1 MFRKNMNLIE
11 FHLLTVITC
20 ISGTIPAMNS
30 DTTIQTWDCVL
41 QGERLRTMSCSDKLC
56 RWNILGI
63 QGALLSN
70 FLEPVY
76 LQSVVLGSLYH
87 YEHMSRAMYHRLG
100 DLEGFPPP
108 FKQNRPL
115 MNGTSTA
122 EPRATMKSPNH
133 SANWSERDEG
143 FEIVNTQTRTIGEG
157 RASSRLSKQS
167 LFKRFIAL
175 WKKLKPGVPVPLS
188 YHVAKRGVVNY
199 QTAKVIVMKGFERQ
213 GLGTWIRKPVEQDM
227 FELSSDE
234 NV

>member
-1 MFRKNMNLIE
+1 MLIII
-11 FHLLTVITC
+11 FYSCYKLYSVS
-20 ISGTIPAMNS
+20 SGTIPALNG
-30 DTTIQTWDCVL
+30 DRTIQTWDGVL

-56 RWNILGI
+56 RWNILGV

-87 YEHMSRAMYHRLG
+87 YEHMSRAMYQRLG
-100 DLEGFPPP
+100 DLEGLPPL

-115 MNGTSTA
+115 MNGTTTP
-122 EPRATMKSPNH
+122 EPRATVKSPNH
-133 SANWSERDEG
+133 SANWSEGDEG
-143 FEIVNTQTRTIGEG
+143 FEIVSAQTGMIGEG
-157 RASSRLSKQS
+157 HTPSRLCKQS
-167 LFKRFIAL
+167 LFKRFILL

-188 YHVAKRGVVNY
+188 YHVAKRGVADY
-199 QTAKVIVMKGFERQ
+199 QRAKVIAMKGFESQ

-234 NV
+234 TV

>member
-1 MFRKNMNLIE
+1 MDCY
-11 FHLLTVITC
+11 H
-20 ISGTIPAMNS
+20 SYSASPGTIPAMNS
-30 DTTIQTWDCVL
+30 DTTIQTWDGVL

-56 RWNILGI
+56 RWNILGV

-100 DLEGFPPP
+100 DLEGLPPP

-115 MNGTSTA
+115 MNGTSSA
-122 EPRATMKSPNH
+122 EPRATIKSPNH
-133 SANWSERDEG
+133 SANWSEGDDG
-143 FEIVNTQTRTIGEG
+143 FEIVNAQTGMIGEG
-157 RASSRLSKQS
+157 RASSRLCKQS
-167 LFKRFIAL
+167 LFKRFISL
-175 WKKLKPGVPVPLS
+175 WKKLKPAVPVPLS

-199 QTAKVIVMKGFERQ
+199 QAAKVIVMKGFERQ

-234 NV
+234 AV